1 MSQELSALPESIRS
15 TATALLPLVRSF
27 SLSEYGIA
35 LGGAHAKGTADDGS
49 DVDLYLFATAVRPNE
64 ERAQV
69 AAAFSPEVENVVCW
83 GDDTLFSQAGTD
95 FRFRG
100 RQIECWLRNAAH
112 IAETIAACQAGV
124 VRRDLVTWT
133 TTGFYNHCCL
143 SDVKAMVPLADPTG
157 ILARL
162 KSQGAVYPP
171 NLRRSIIGQHL
182 AAARFWPHSFHY
194 HSAVARADVIYATG
208 IVQQVVHNLV
218 QVILA
223 LNETYFPGDK
233 KLDEVLAHLPCQPS
247 GLRERVASLLWPG
260 APATVD
266 LLRRQQEEVQALA
279 REVEALVAA
288 EPGVLGTPG

>member
-1 MSQELSALPESIRS
+1 VSQEPCVVPESIRS
-15 TATALLPLVRSF
+15 TATALLHLVRSF

-35 LGGAHAKGTADDGS
+35 LGGAHAKGIADEES

-64 ERAQV
+64 ERAQL
-69 AAAFSPEVENVVCW
+69 AAAFSPEVGNVVCW

-95 FRFRG
+95 FRFRE
-100 RQIECWLRNAAH
+100 RHIECWLRNAAH
-112 IAETIAACQAGV
+112 INETIAACQAGV

-143 SDVKAMVPLADPTG
+143 SDVKAMVPLADPAG
-157 ILARL
+157 ILARW
-162 KSQGAVYPP
+162 KSQVATYPP
-171 NLRRSIIGQHL
+171 KLRRSIIGQHL
-182 AAARFWPHSFHY
+182 AAAQFWPRNFHY
-194 HSAVARADVIYATG
+194 RSAVARADVIYVTG

-218 QVILA
+218 QVLFA

-233 KLDEVLAHLPCQPS
+233 RLDEALAHLPCQPA

-260 APATVD
+260 APATVA
-266 LLRRQQEEVQALA
+266 LLHHQQEEVQALL

-288 EPGVLGTPG
+288 GA

>member
-1 MSQELSALPESIRS
+1 MSQEPCVLPESIRS
-15 TATALLPLVRSF
+15 TATALLDLVRSF

-35 LGGAHAKGTADDGS
+35 LGGAHAKRTADDES
-49 DVDLYLFATAVRPNE
+49 DVDLYLFATAARPNE
-64 ERAQV
+64 ERAHL

-83 GDDTLFSQAGTD
+83 GEDTLFSQAGTD

-112 IAETIAACQAGV
+112 IDETIAACQAGV
-124 VRRDLVTWT
+124 VRRELVTWT

-143 SDVKAMVPLADPTG
+143 SDVKAMMPLADPTG
-157 ILARL
+157 ILTRWQ
-162 KSQGAVYPP
+162 SQVAAYPP
-171 NLRRSIIGQHL
+171 KLRRSIIGQHL
-182 AAARFWPHSFHY
+182 AAARFWPHNFHY
-194 HSAVARADVIYATG
+194 RSAVARADVIYVTG

-218 QVILA
+218 QVLFA

-233 KLDEVLAHLPCQPS
+233 KLDEALGHLPCQPT

-260 APATVD
+260 APATVA
-266 LLRRQQEEVQALA
+266 LLDRQQEEVKALL

-288 EPGVLGTPG
+288 ELGVRV